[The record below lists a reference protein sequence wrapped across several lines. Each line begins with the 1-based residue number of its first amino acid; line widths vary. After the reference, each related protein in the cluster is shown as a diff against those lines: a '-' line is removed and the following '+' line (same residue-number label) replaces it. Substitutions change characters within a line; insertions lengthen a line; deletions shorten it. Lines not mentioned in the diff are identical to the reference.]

1 MTVPTQPTASD
12 AEARAVAERYLAA
25 WNAHDGA
32 AVAQVVSGSY
42 VDPTLPGPI
51 GGDDLAA
58 YVDGLCDAFPDLR
71 FEHDGEPVV
80 SGTRVVTQWRMRGT
94 NNGTPLPGAPAPT
107 NGTIDLAGIDVFTID
122 DGRVATVNGYFDQKT
137 FVEQLGLQ
145 AIVAPPDEW
154 PVAFGLATRLDLGN
168 LTAPG
173 ALSMTWIE
181 VDDGD
186 QGELLQRTT
195 DILTGLAGEPGFI
208 GFQSTSVGGRFL
220 TLTAWTAP
228 EAAES
233 ALARSAAHEAAR
245 ERVWR
250 DGFGARGFTSF
261 WAPYRLNQQFV
272 LCSECAKHVSFE
284 GGQSTTTCECGS
296 EQTVSPYL

>member
-1 MTVPTQPTASD
+1 MTVPTQPTATD
-12 AEARAVAERYLAA
+12 AGARAVAERYLEA

-32 AVAQVVSGSY
+32 AVAAVVSGSY

-58 YVDGLCDAFPDLR
+58 YVNGLCDAFPDLR

-80 SGTRVVTQWRMRGT
+80 AGTRVVTQWRMRGT
-94 NNGTPLPGAPAPT
+94 NSGTPLPGAPAPT
-107 NGTIDLAGIDVFTID
+107 NGTIDLAGIDVFTVES
-122 DGRVATVNGYFDQKT
+122 GRVATVQGYFDQKS

-145 AIVAPPDEW
+145 AIVAPADEW

-168 LTAPG
+168 ITSPG
-173 ALSMTWIE
+173 AISMTWIE
-181 VDDGD
+181 VDGSE
-186 QGELLQRTT
+186 QGELIERTT
-195 DILTGLAGEPGFI
+195 EILTGLAGEPGFI
-208 GFQSTSVGGRFL
+208 GFQSTSVGQRFL
-220 TLTAWTAP
+220 TLTAWTSP

-233 ALARSAAHEAAR
+233 TLARSAAHESAR
-245 ERVWR
+245 QRVWQ

-272 LCSECAKHVSFE
+272 LCSACGQHVAFE
-284 GGQSTTTCECGS
+284 AGQPTATCTCGA
-296 EQTVSPYL
+296 EQTVVPYL